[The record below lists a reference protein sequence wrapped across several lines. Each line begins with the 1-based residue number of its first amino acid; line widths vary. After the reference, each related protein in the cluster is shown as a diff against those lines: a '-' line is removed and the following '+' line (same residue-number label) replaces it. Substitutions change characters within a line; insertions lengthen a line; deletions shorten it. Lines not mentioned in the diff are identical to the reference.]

1 MPTSTPIRLCAALAL
16 SSTLVTTA
24 ACRSKRSKP
33 PTLTV
38 TAFELPN
45 RLRVEVVAGPCGDDA
60 AVVLLH
66 DVGTD
71 HDPAGA
77 SGMGHLA
84 ERALAPSARPIQIGD
99 DYTLYAARVPR
110 EGVGAAVT
118 GAATGLATIDVAP
131 AELER
136 ARAEVQADLVAR
148 HGGDATRTAT
158 SFAAESVQPTSGGG
172 WRGGVAAEVAAIT
185 SDTLKA
191 HWRAS
196 YAADARLVVVGRV
209 DAAALR
215 GQIEAAFAALPAGSP
230 PTRRPPADATVTGTL
245 VMGDAPA
252 AVAIAVPAPSP
263 SAPTY
268 AAFLILA
275 ARLPATAYDPIVAPH
290 TLFVTTAM
298 SPGEAADAAAAR
310 LRADTDA
317 ILARPL
323 ATADFAATRARYASL
338 LGLDALDP
346 TACAKDPRGFA
357 IARARRAQ
365 LGVDGARLAA
375 AIANTTPAEL
385 AAALVLFDAKHT
397 AAVIAGGAIR

>member
-1 MPTSTPIRLCAALAL
+1 MPTSTPIRICAALAL
-16 SSTLVTTA
+16 SSTLVTAA
-24 ACRSKRSKP
+24 ACKSKRTKA

-38 TAFELPN
+38 TTFELPN

-66 DVGTD
+66 DFGTD

-77 SGMGHLA
+77 SGMGHLI
-84 ERALAPSARPIQIGD
+84 ERALATSARPIQIGE
-99 DYTLYAARVPR
+99 DYTLTVTRVPR
-110 EGVGAAVT
+110 TDVGAAVT
-118 GAATGLATIDVAP
+118 GAVDWLRIAVTAEQLA
-131 AELER
+131 R
-136 ARAEVQADLVAR
+136 ARAEVQAELVAR
-148 HGGDATRTAT
+148 HGGDAMRTAM
-158 SFAAESVQPTSGGG
+158 SFAAEAVQPTPGGG
-172 WRGGVAAEVAAIT
+172 WRGGVAAEVAAI
-185 SDTLKA
+185 DMAALQG
-191 HWRAS
+191 HWLAS
-196 YAADARLVVVGRV
+196 YTANARLVVVGQV
-209 DAAALR
+209 DAAAVR
-215 GQIEAAFAALPAGSP
+215 GQIEKEFAVFPAAPA

-275 ARLPATAYDPIVAPH
+275 ARLPASAYDPIVLPH
-290 TLFVTTAM
+290 TLFVTTAVN
-298 SPGEAADAAAAR
+298 PGERPEDAAAR

-323 ATADFAATRARYASL
+323 ATADFAATRARFAPL
-338 LGLDALDP
+338 LGADALDP
-346 TACAKDPRGFA
+346 AACKADPRGFA

-365 LGVDGARLAA
+365 LGVDGARLSA

-385 AAALVLFDAKHT
+385 ATAATQFDAKHT
-397 AAVIAGGAIR
+397 AAVIAGGTIR